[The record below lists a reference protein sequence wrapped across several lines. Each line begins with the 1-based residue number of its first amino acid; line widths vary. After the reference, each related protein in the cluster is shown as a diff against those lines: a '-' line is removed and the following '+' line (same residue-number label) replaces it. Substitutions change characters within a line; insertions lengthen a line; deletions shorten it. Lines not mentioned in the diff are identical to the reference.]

1 MQRIILVGFMG
12 SGKTYIGKKLAAQ
25 LNIPFIDS
33 DSAIEHIEQLSIPD
47 IFRTKGEAYFRAK
60 EKEFIQSLFSPEKKN
75 FVMATGGG
83 LPCYNNLME
92 SLNQLGTTIYLDCSV
107 DTLFNRLR
115 NEQIQRPLL
124 QDIPEDSL
132 LDYISNKLIDRAPH
146 YLQSNIIAYEG
157 HQNIEHLLEQLH
169 AYQR

>member
-1 MQRIILVGFMG
+1 MG

-47 IFRTKGEAYFRAK
+47 IFSTKGEAYFRTK

-92 SLNQLGTTIYLDCSV
+92 SLNQLGTTIYLNCSV